1 MVWDPAPPIKNPGYV
16 YGTNIP
22 YFIRQ
27 LKTKTLLWVR
37 AHKKNSSKRQDYN
50 YSCIIICFVRET
62 SLQLTEKNASND
74 HNPDKMLRKDHEN
87 HPEEL
92 GGRRVCNLSPYCVV
106 IKQSAKHGR
115 LVQFHLS
122 LEKLSIFFESA
133 QYPPEELL
141 STKQKDN
148 VGAVSVNCT
157 LWRYSIDTT

>member
-1 MVWDPAPPIKNPGYV
+1 
-16 YGTNIP
+16 
-22 YFIRQ
+22 
-27 LKTKTLLWVR
+27 
-37 AHKKNSSKRQDYN
+37 
-50 YSCIIICFVRET
+50 
-62 SLQLTEKNASND
+62 
-74 HNPDKMLRKDHEN
+74 MLRKDHEN

-92 GGRRVCNLSPYCVV
+92 GSRRVCNLSPYYVV

-148 VGAVSVNCT
+148 VGAVLVNCT
-157 LWRYSIDTT
+157 LWRYSIDTS